1 MKKLYISTA
10 IALITAFTTPA
21 IAQEEKMQDFVG
33 SPVAVDTSVL
43 DRTAVKRHYERKPYA
58 DEDAKSVSPAETVL
72 ETIPAEQNIAVTAEP
87 VESIVE
93 KAIPETEVSETKQP
107 VTMQPIISEGDNGP
121 TAIAQAEKEATE
133 AWEDTLPEKKPADDT
148 VEQTE
153 PEAIVDADIEAPVSV
168 EGDMLQY
175 RDAPIAGVE
184 DSNAEEVINIITQ
197 PAENTEVVPEQHRVL
212 ADSLPKPS
220 LAVPDVSETVVE
232 APALETP
239 ATEIPQ
245 EVDVQAVDAVDAV
258 DAVSQTPAVIT
269 DTNVI
274 RTTPD
279 QLPAALKK
287 ELDMEMKKTY
297 QAVVP
302 SGMLKENKLT
312 EKTLSVRPSAK
323 PKQDM
328 QAVDKDAQE
337 LKEVVAP
344 ALETT
349 QVPDVPEVTETT
361 EAVDNTA
368 MSLSLM
374 FDGNDSDITQS
385 MKQQLDSILQRLKG
399 NQSMRVQLHAFATG
413 QDGNP
418 SSARRISLARALSVR
433 EYLVDQGGLRPTRMD
448 VRALGD
454 QTQQQPVDRI
464 DFVFVQ

>member
-10 IALITAFTTPA
+10 MVLMTTFATPV
-21 IAQEEKMQDFVG
+21 IAQEEKMQDLVS

-43 DRTAVKRHYERKPYA
+43 ERTAVKRHYDRKPFA
-58 DEDAKSVSPAETVL
+58 DAPVKSVNPDNTILETVPAEENV
-72 ETIPAEQNIAVTAEP
+72 AVTAEP
-87 VESIVE
+87 VETVVE
-93 KAIPETEVSETKQP
+93 TVVPETEVSEKKQP

-121 TAIAQAEKEATE
+121 TAIAAAEEAATE
-133 AWEDTLPEKKPADDT
+133 AWEDILPEKKPADKS
-148 VEQTE
+148 EEKTE
-153 PEAIVDADIEAPVSV
+153 PETVVEAEVEGSGSV

-175 RDAPIAGVE
+175 RDAPITGVE
-184 DSNAEEVINIITQ
+184 DSNTEDVINIITQ
-197 PAENTEVVPEQHRVL
+197 PTESTEVVPEQHRVL

-220 LAVPDVSETVVE
+220 LAVPDTEDILAETPVVETPVVE
-232 APALETP
+232 AP
-239 ATEIPQ
+239 Q
-245 EVDVQAVDAVDAV
+245 DVDVQATETVVQA
-258 DAVSQTPAVIT
+258 PAVIA

-274 RTTPD
+274 PTTPD
-279 QLPAALKK
+279 QLPAELKK

-297 QAVVP
+297 QAAVP
-302 SGMLKENKLT
+302 SKMLKENKPA
-312 EKTLSVRPSAK
+312 EKTLSIRPSAK
-323 PKQDM
+323 PEKVVK
-328 QAVDKDAQE
+328 AVEEEAKA
-337 LKEVVAP
+337 LPEVVTP

-349 QVPDVPEVTETT
+349 QVPDVPEVAETT
-361 EAVDNTA
+361 ETVDNTA

-374 FDGNDSDITQS
+374 FDGNESDVTQD
-385 MKQQLDSILQRLKG
+385 MKQQLDAILQRLKG
-399 NQSMRVQLHAFATG
+399 NKSMRVQLHAFATG

>member
-10 IALITAFTTPA
+10 MVLMTAFATPA
-21 IAQEEKMQDFVG
+21 IAQEEKIQDFVG
-33 SPVAVDTSVL
+33 SPVAVDTTVL

-58 DEDAKSVSPAETVL
+58 DEGVRSVNPDKTVL
-72 ETIPAEQNIAVTAEP
+72 ETVPAEQNIAVTAEP
-87 VESIVE
+87 VESVVE
-93 KAIPETEVSETKQP
+93 TVVAEPEISEKKQP

-133 AWEDTLPEKKPADDT
+133 AWEDTLPEKKPAANAVEKTEAET
-148 VEQTE
+148 VV
-153 PEAIVDADIEAPVSV
+153 EAEVEGPGSV

-175 RDAPIAGVE
+175 RDAPITGVE

-197 PAENTEVVPEQHRVL
+197 PAESTEVVPEQHRVL

-220 LAVPDVSETVVE
+220 LAVPDTADIVAETPVLETPVLETPQDIDVQAAETVSE
-232 APALETP
+232 APA
-239 ATEIPQ
+239 
-245 EVDVQAVDAVDAV
+245 
-258 DAVSQTPAVIT
+258 VIA

-274 RTTPD
+274 PTKPD
-279 QLPAALKK
+279 QLPEALKK

-297 QAVVP
+297 QAAVP
-302 SGMLKENKLT
+302 SKMLKENKPA
-312 EKTLSVRPSAK
+312 EKTLSIRPSAK
-323 PKQDM
+323 PEKVVK
-328 QAVDKDAQE
+328 AVEEEPKA
-337 LKEVVAP
+337 LPEVVAP

-349 QVPDVPEVTETT
+349 QVPDVPEMVDTT
-361 EAVDNTA
+361 EAVDNKA

-374 FDGNDSDITQS
+374 FDGNDSEVTQA